1 MFRLEVFLAVL
12 FSGLLLSEI
21 VENISRA
28 ALRMYRF
35 SPATIKE
42 QFQKNNLNMSSKLEH
57 YSLEVGHQAQAVA
70 AAVFFMLA
78 LLILYCLSLLN
89 PDLHTLPPLQYIERE
104 FNVFRKRVKVNWP
117 EDWSAATT
125 KTVNFTFDPSLR
137 EELAVA
143 VSRGGEAIHCTEVNL
158 FLALCASTL
167 SPDSGLGKR
176 RSGIDISGS
185 HRRRLSVSSHLR

>member
-1 MFRLEVFLAVL
+1 MLFLYLTHIFQAVTMFRLEVFLAVL

-42 QFQKNNLNMSSKLEH
+42 QFQKNNLNMSYKLEH

-143 VSRGGEAIHCTEVNL
+143 VSRGGEAIHCTEVSL
-158 FLALCASTL
+158 LLPLWVSTF
-167 SPDSGLGKR
+167 SPDF
-176 RSGIDISGS
+176 
-185 HRRRLSVSSHLR
+185 HLFT

>member
-1 MFRLEVFLAVL
+1 MTSTF
-12 FSGLLLSEI
+12 
-21 VENISRA
+21 
-28 ALRMYRF
+28 
-35 SPATIKE
+35 
-42 QFQKNNLNMSSKLEH
+42 EH
-57 YSLEVGHQAQAVA
+57 CSLEVGHQAQAVA

-104 FNVFRKRVKVNWP
+104 FNVFRKRVKVRWP

-143 VSRGGEAIHCTEVNL
+143 VSRGGEAIHCTEVSL
-158 FLALCASTL
+158 LLLALWVSTF

-176 RSGIDISGS
+176 RSRIDFPGT

>member
-35 SPATIKE
+35 SLATNKE
-42 QFQKNNLNMSSKLEH
+42 SFQKTCLNMSSKLQH

-89 PDLHTLPPLQYIERE
+89 PDLHPLPPLQYIERE
-104 FNVFRKRVKVNWP
+104 FNVFRKRVKVRWP

-143 VSRGGEAIHCTEVNL
+143 VSRGGEAIHCTE
-158 FLALCASTL
+158 ASLSLTL
-167 SPDSGLGKR
+167 
-176 RSGIDISGS
+176 
-185 HRRRLSVSSHLR
+185 